1 MPFEKGKSGNIKGKP
16 KGIRSEK
23 TLILET
29 FCEDIIEGGIERF
42 NQAMNTL
49 AERNPP
55 KYIDAYLALL
65 EYVKPK
71 LARQDVN
78 LDAKGELSIK
88 WIEEK
93 TYETNKETD
102 NSTR

>member
-1 MPFEKGKSGNIKGKP
+1 MAGFEKGKPKTGGKTKGTPNK
-16 KGIRSEK
+16 K

-42 NQAMNTL
+42 NNAMNVL
-49 AERNPP
+49 AEKNPP

-88 WIEEK
+88 WVEEK
-93 TYETNKETD
+93 TYEKPKDEI
-102 NSTR
+102 

>member
-1 MPFEKGKSGNIKGKP
+1 MRGKP
-16 KGIRSEK
+16 FVKGEAKGRPKGTPNRK
-23 TLILET
+23 TLVLET

-42 NQAMNTL
+42 NNAMNVL
-49 AERNPP
+49 AEKNPP

-88 WIEEK
+88 WVEEK
-93 TYETNKETD
+93 TYDKPKDEI
-102 NSTR
+102 

>member
-1 MPFEKGKSGNIKGKP
+1 MAFKKGQSGNLKGKP
-16 KGIRSEK
+16 KGIKSEK

-29 FCEDIIEGGIERF
+29 FCEDIIEGGIGRF
-42 NQAMNTL
+42 NEAMETL
-49 AERNPP
+49 AEKNPT

-93 TYETNKETD
+93 TYDTPKGEI
-102 NSTR
+102 

>member
-1 MPFEKGKSGNIKGKP
+1 MAGFEKGKPKTGGKTKGTPNK
-16 KGIRSEK
+16 K

-29 FCEDIIEGGIERF
+29 FCEDIIEGGIGRF
-42 NQAMNTL
+42 NEAMETL
-49 AERNPP
+49 AEKNPT

-93 TYETNKETD
+93 TYESPKE
-102 NSTR
+102 

>member
-1 MPFEKGKSGNIKGKP
+1 MAFKKGQSGNVKGKP
-16 KGIRSEK
+16 KGIKSEK

-29 FCEDIIEGGIERF
+29 FCEDIIEGGIGRF
-42 NQAMNTL
+42 KEAMETL
-49 AERNPP
+49 AEKNPT

-93 TYETNKETD
+93 TYDAPKE
-102 NSTR
+102 

>member
-1 MPFEKGKSGNIKGKP
+1 MAGFEKGKPKTGGKIKGNPNK
-16 KGIRSEK
+16 K

-29 FCEDIIEGGIERF
+29 FCEDIIEGGIGRF
-42 NQAMNTL
+42 NEAMETL
-49 AERNPP
+49 AEKNPT

-88 WIEEK
+88 WIEER
-93 TYETNKETD
+93 TYENPKDEI
-102 NSTR
+102 